1 MNSLRYTGGTLQLLD
16 DGKVKASWPAAFFRS
31 GAAEDGSEVSLQ
43 SGEYSLKSADNKML
57 EFEWIGNSSTETGAL
72 KFVEIVSA
80 LPEPPGPDQQY
91 LKTSQEAIEVISR
104 CAGSQLGLQVVYF
117 DERFFKSTIFR
128 MR

>member
-16 DGKVKASWPAAFFRS
+16 DGKVKASWPATFFRA

-43 SGEYSLKSADNKML
+43 SGEYSLKFSESKVL
-57 EFEWIGNSSTETGAL
+57 EFEWIGNSSSEADAL
-72 KFVEIVSA
+72 KVVQIVSA
-80 LPEPPGPDQQY
+80 LPAPAGTNQQY
-91 LKTSQEAIEVISR
+91 LKTSQEALETIFR

>member
-16 DGKVKASWPAAFFRS
+16 DGKVKASWPATFFRA

-43 SGEYSLKSADNKML
+43 SGEYSLKSADSKVL
-57 EFEWIGNSSTETGAL
+57 EFEWIGNSSSEADAL
-72 KFVEIVSA
+72 KLVQIVST
-80 LPEPPGPDQQY
+80 LPEPTGTNQQY
-91 LKTSQEAIEVISR
+91 LKTSQEALETIFR
-104 CAGSQLGLQVVYF
+104 FAGSQLGLQVVYF